1 MSKRVFNFSPGPAV
15 MPASVLQEAS
25 RGVLEFG
32 GLGMSIL
39 EISHRSRGF
48 EGVLAEAKAL
58 LTDLLGIPSGYS
70 ILFLQGGSSL
80 QFSMVPMNLLR
91 GTGGTADY
99 VLTGTWG
106 TKAFAEAQREGTA
119 RAVWDGK
126 AQNYSTLP
134 AASELKF
141 SPGAA
146 YVHVTSNETIQGVE
160 FPGDLST
167 GDIPQV
173 CDASSNFLSRPIEV
187 SRYGLIYACAQKN
200 AGPSGVTAVIIRDDL
215 LQRVPKNLPPMLD
228 YKLQAAND
236 SLYNT
241 PPVFGVYVL
250 GLIAK
255 WLKNDVGG
263 LAKMAERNRAKA
275 RMLYEILDQL
285 PEFYRGHAHKD
296 CRSQMN
302 VTWRL
307 PSEELEVAFVKGAK
321 ERGLVDLKG
330 HRSVGGIRASIYN
343 AMPTEG
349 VEALRDYML
358 EFREQHRGS

>member
-15 MPASVLQEAS
+15 LPTSVLEEAS
-25 RGVLEFG
+25 RAVVDFA

-39 EISHRSRGF
+39 EISHRSKGF
-48 EGVLAEAKAL
+48 EGVLAEAKATL
-58 LTDLLGIPSGYS
+58 SELLGIPSGYS

-80 QFSMVPMNLLR
+80 QFTMVPMNLLR
-91 GTGGTADY
+91 GTGATADY

-119 RAVWDGK
+119 RAIWDGK
-126 AQNYSTLP
+126 PHNYNSLP
-134 AASELKF
+134 AAGELKF

-146 YVHVTSNETIQGVE
+146 YVHITSNETIQGVE
-160 FPGDLST
+160 FPGDLDT
-167 GDIPQV
+167 GSIPLV
-173 CDASSNFLSRPIEV
+173 CDASSNFLSRPV
-187 SRYGLIYACAQKN
+187 DVARYGLIYACAQKN
-200 AGPSGVTAVIIRDDL
+200 AGLSGVTAVIIRDDL
-215 LQRVPKNLPPMLD
+215 LERVPKNLPPMLD

-255 WLKNDVGG
+255 WLKNEIGG
-263 LAKMAERNRAKA
+263 LSKMAELNRAKA
-275 RMLYEILDQL
+275 KLLYDVLDQHSA
-285 PEFYRGHAHKD
+285 FYRGHAHKD

-307 PSEELEVAFVKGAK
+307 PSEELEGAFVKGAQA
-321 ERGLVDLKG
+321 RGLVDLKG

-343 AMPTEG
+343 AMPREG

-358 EFREQHRGS
+358 EFQQQHQSS